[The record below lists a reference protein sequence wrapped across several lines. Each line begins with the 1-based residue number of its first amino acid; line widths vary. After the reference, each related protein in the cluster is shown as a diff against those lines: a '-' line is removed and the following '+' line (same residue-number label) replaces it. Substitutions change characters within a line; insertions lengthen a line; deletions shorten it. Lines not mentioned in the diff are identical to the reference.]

1 MNEWM
6 VFLYRRPNGVQNS
19 DKEELPERAHCVDI
33 VSAVSQHST
42 GSPRRGEGHQE
53 ETPFNLELVWGHSVS

>member
-19 DKEELPERAHCVDI
+19 DKEELPERALCVYI

-42 GSPRRGEGHQE
+42 GSP
-53 ETPFNLELVWGHSVS
+53 